1 MSDELNRAY
10 EALQK
15 AHDAGDVEGA
25 KQIAEYARSLEA
37 NTSKADNYE
46 KAPQDEGLGIPES
59 AVGAAL
65 GSTLG
70 AVAGPAVGAAVDT
83 ATNIGA
89 KIVNPVAAG
98 AASMPGSNSPAA
110 VRAWLKTQTSNPDA
124 GGRTM
129 EEAYKK
135 SEIAAG
141 KPVQSR
147 GSKVPIRKGN
157 LGITNQLPETTL
169 PQKAAANII
178 NAEKLGKPGVA
189 RRMAGMGVAGAEIG
203 NMIEEAKQ
211 GHYGHAALSG
221 LGALGGAATQSR
233 IKPIRTIGTGLSV
246 AVPLIQKFV
255 TPDEEEQKAAGGLI
269 QHYDVGSSVKAGASQ
284 VKKYSDIIQ
293 HHIGK
298 MLHPTIVDTTKLDL
312 AAGKMAGNEASNLQ
326 NISAPHKAED
336 WVFANDSMS
345 AAKRLW
351 NVNQRND
358 GNVVFTG
365 LIGSPY
371 QLKTNRSVFGDLEDE
386 FYKAVAAGKLDPD
399 LLKRYQTALASST
412 HKSKDEIVQTFP
424 NKFDIRDRDAFKE
437 NSKLFHQRGALADIM
452 GGSGPTGVPLGG
464 KKGQIFDWEGV
475 LNASRDPNTIGA
487 PTQSIGTRLFTLND
501 RLPEYRT
508 DLHNAFDYSLFGKDL
523 KESFNPVNKEVGIPT
538 ALETIRQN
546 NIAQGKKPDVTSM
559 HIARNILM
567 QPITDDYVKAVQAA
581 GFADGGAVPHL
592 AGGGDPL
599 KGANVVKHSIS
610 QIPKVAQ
617 ALEEYLKGNITKAE
631 HMEAVRKHLPIRQ
644 WNELPPEYTDEQIR
658 NALRSN
664 QLDKALAPVPV
675 GKETGNR
682 LDINAYTNNDPP
694 VFVDTVHD
702 INDNN
707 KVLSYNRTGHL
718 KDVNFKSLPN
728 SAVMMGLGTKEQA
741 LTPMGAQMG
750 KSKAPIAMIE
760 GTNVGTH
767 DDEVRRMMAEMM
779 KDPRYTQIGMDPRVG
794 SQFYDK
800 STDRP
805 IWTSGEK
812 FQVGPLVMVPKKDIE
827 TTDWNDPRLLLKKF
841 PGKTYKKGGLATLKK
856 KK

>member
-255 TPDEEEQKAAGGLI
+255 TPDEEEQKAAGGVI

-424 NKFDIRDRDAFKE
+424 NKFDIRDREAFKE

-475 LNASRDPNTIGA
+475 LNASRDPKTIGA

-501 RLPEYRT
+501 RLPEYRP

-567 QPITDDYVKAVQAA
+567 QPITEQYVKDVQAA
-581 GFADGGAVPHL
+581 GFAEGGEVQHFQAGKRVLSSGLEALLNSIKAEGRTPVVPVPNRWFAQPDKFPQVQGLVNKTLENSQLPREAFHSGAFIDPRTGQIL
-592 AGGGDPL
+592 DKNIYNDVGVLIDPNTGRPMMSAGKESGIDILDPKTGSYTKSNLVRQSLFKPTGGDPML
-599 KGANVVKHSIS
+599 GDMPFIATIEKG
-610 QIPKVAQ
+610 
-617 ALEEYLKGNITKAE
+617 G
-631 HMEAVRKHLPIRQ
+631 M
-644 WNELPPEYTDEQIR
+644 
-658 NALRSN
+658 
-664 QLDKALAPVPV
+664 
-675 GKETGNR
+675 
-682 LDINAYTNNDPP
+682 
-694 VFVDTVHD
+694 
-702 INDNN
+702 
-707 KVLSYNRTGHL
+707 GH
-718 KDVNFKSLPN
+718 KY
-728 SAVMMGLGTKEQA
+728 GLGTEYA
-741 LTPMGAQMG
+741 TPTEMHNTMTGANPTLRPRSRGDVFGMGDV
-750 KSKAPIAMIE
+750 
-760 GTNVGTH
+760 VGQ
-767 DDEVRRMMAEMM
+767 V
-779 KDPRYTQIGMDPRVG
+779 
-794 SQFYDK
+794 
-800 STDRP
+800 
-805 IWTSGEK
+805 
-812 FQVGPLVMVPKKDIE
+812 QVGGRGDPHDVYEKLFVAPKGSDVPGVKLNKK
-827 TTDWNDPRLLLKKF
+827 RGGKVKKV
-841 PGKTYKKGGLATLKK
+841 K
-856 KK
+856 